1 MNSILIFLI
10 LALAQ
15 LSVYFY
21 LKNNITDLRFVN
33 NLKATEVSKTIEP
46 ITKPSLKPT
55 TQVTKRVITNDL
67 DASKRMLLNK
77 SLRHL
82 EFISEFEMYLEDKNY
97 KNFPIEFL
105 QEFEKIKIEAQLS
118 TLQNT
123 HQLARDSKIAA

>member
-33 NLKATEVSKTIEP
+33 NLKSTEVSKTIEP
-46 ITKPSLKPT
+46 IKKPSLKPT
-55 TQVTKRVITNDL
+55 TQDTKKVITNDL

-123 HQLARDSKIAA
+123 HQLTRGSKIAA